1 MRVMSGLKK
10 TTTNWIDSA
19 KYDIESARHMFK
31 TGRYIYVIFL
41 CHLSIEKMLKA
52 LVAQSQDRH
61 PPYTHDLYELI
72 TLAHLEIPTEHQT
85 VVAQLNE
92 ISIATRYP
100 EDFGQMVKHYPKNVA
115 ERFLKQSQAFVKW
128 LGHDPRLKDS

>member
-1 MRVMSGLKK
+1 MIAMSGLKK
-10 TTTNWIDSA
+10 TTLNWIDSA
-19 KYDIESARHMFK
+19 KYDINTARHMFK
-31 TGRYIYVIFL
+31 TGRYLYVIFL

-52 LVAQSQDRH
+52 VVAQSQERH

-72 TLAHLEIPTEHQT
+72 GLAHLNIPADHQMLI
-85 VVAQLNE
+85 AQLNE

-100 EDFGQMVKHYPKNVA
+100 DDFSQMVKHYPKNVA

-128 LGHDPRLKDS
+128 LGRDPRLKDS